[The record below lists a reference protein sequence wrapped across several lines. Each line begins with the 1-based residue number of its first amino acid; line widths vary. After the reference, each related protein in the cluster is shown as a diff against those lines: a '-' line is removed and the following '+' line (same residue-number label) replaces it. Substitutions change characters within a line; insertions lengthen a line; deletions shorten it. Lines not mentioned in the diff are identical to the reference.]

1 MEGREC
7 LMRDCMAWR
16 EEDCNLIRWAGTGLT
31 PFEQKLRNVA
41 PLMYRSLLDL
51 VKIMK
56 DTSQGCGKCGPDL
69 WNYAQAVR
77 SNLLDELIRLELAEV
92 GIKEMNS

>member
-1 MEGREC
+1 MK
-7 LMRDCMAWR
+7 DCMAWR
-16 EEDCNLIRWAGTGLT
+16 KEDCNLIRRAGESLT
-31 PFEQKLRNVA
+31 PFEQNLRNAA

-51 VKIMK
+51 VKIME

-69 WNYAQAVR
+69 WDYAQSVR
-77 SNLLDELIRLELAEV
+77 SNLLDEMIRLELAEV